1 MKRTTAAL
9 FGIGRVPVA
18 PGTAGS
24 LAAALLGL
32 GLHWVGG
39 APLLLISVV
48 AATVAGFWSL
58 SGKPEFPESDPSWVV
73 IDEVAGQLIALVPV
87 SAWLDL
93 MGKPDALHLVLGWLA
108 GFLLFRLLDIWK
120 PWFIGRADRIKGSV
134 GVMLDDILAGAAAAA
149 VLTVLLGAAT
159 LLGWIP

>member
-1 MKRTTAAL
+1 
-9 FGIGRVPVA
+9 
-18 PGTAGS
+18 
-24 LAAALLGL
+24 
-32 GLHWVGG
+32 
-39 APLLLISVV
+39 
-48 AATVAGFWSL
+48 
-58 SGKPEFPESDPSWVV
+58 
-73 IDEVAGQLIALVPV
+73 
-87 SAWLDL
+87 

-159 LLGWIP
+159 LLEWIP